1 MRFGHLKEICA
12 GNNVSSDSSAYMRLL
27 CFVVVVL
34 VVCLFVLYCF
44 FGFCAFGV
52 GGRCSS
58 PLPPPPS
65 WSSLSLCFLGL
76 IRLQGGAKFEHC
88 FLQSC
93 SSMFC
98 LLRGR
103 PPGCHCDATGPT
115 NIFRGKC
122 ENFRSEG

>member
-1 MRFGHLKEICA
+1 MRFGHLREICA
-12 GNNVSSDSSAYMRLL
+12 GNNVSSNSSAYMGLL

-34 VVCLFVLYCF
+34 VVCLFVLYLLF
-44 FGFCAFGV
+44 FVFCVFGV

-65 WSSLSLCFLGL
+65 WSSLSFCFLGL

-115 NIFRGKC
+115 QHFPGQI
-122 ENFRSEG
+122 